1 MYYQPNFIRCWNLD
15 RGSSTTNHWSGGN
28 QSAHQRMINRR
39 LNDRASCLTR
49 QRPNGKETP
58 KERGEDSLRLQL
70 ETANIRVPLHRG
82 FERLPERIRQGRAQA
97 LRQDRVQ
104 FLRLGPSRDVGR
116 CVENNLVYALRL
128 GKHRH
133 MA

>member
-1 MYYQPNFIRCWNLD
+1 MEALRAT
-15 RGSSTTNHWSGGN
+15 ST
-28 QSAHQRMINRR
+28 SAQ
-39 LNDRASCLTR
+39 
-49 QRPNGKETP
+49 
-58 KERGEDSLRLQL
+58 
-70 ETANIRVPLHRG
+70 G
-82 FERLPERIRQGRAQA
+82 FDRLPERIRQGRAQA

-104 FLRLGPSRDVGR
+104 FLRLGPPRDVGR